1 MKFIPNTLLIL
12 ALILV
17 AAACSSEATSN
28 GSGHDGS
35 AIGGETDGGGK
46 TDTASADSNDA
57 GPDNGS
63 TDVATTEEV
72 DVAKPFC
79 PQPGDPA
86 EATLE
91 IQLADGPQ
99 CFVPGTEQTTMIL
112 AFVNAKIGIG
122 NNPLANMMPA
132 APDDG
137 VGGGGCATIG
147 MPDYCFPLAKVFGKG
162 YKPKWADLLGENAG
176 KPFLV
181 VKYPDSST
189 YPKGGTELVIVGCAS
204 GICTLS
210 SIYSDGSYDN
220 ANYDINQK
228 TLTISWYPE
237 TVFAYTDVYK
247 LE

>member
-1 MKFIPNTLLIL
+1 MKFFPNTLLIL

-17 AAACSSEATSN
+17 AAACSSEATAD
-28 GSGHDGS
+28 GSGNDGS
-35 AIGGETDGGGK
+35 TIGGETDAGAK
-46 TDTASADSNDA
+46 TDTTSADSNDVA
-57 GPDNGS
+57 SQDNGN

-72 DVAKPFC
+72 DVAKPPC

-181 VKYPDSST
+181 VKYPDSME
-189 YPKGGTELVIVGCAS
+189 YPDGGEEMVIVGCTS

-210 SIYSDGSYDN
+210 SVYSDGSYDD
-220 ANYDINQK
+220 AKYQISK
-228 TLTISWYPE
+228 KILTISWYEKKSPQI
-237 TVFAYTDVYK
+237 YS
-247 LE
+247 